1 MLDISL
7 AELLVVIGVI
17 IIFVAPKNLPTLGR
31 SVGRVFKKVRNF
43 IDEIKNEIDTE
54 ERFEE
59 LKKIEK
65 EISKRTKKL

>member
-7 AELLVVIGVI
+7 AELLVVICVI
-17 IIFVAPKNLPTLGR
+17 IIFVEPKNLPTLGR

>member
-1 MLDISL
+1 
-7 AELLVVIGVI
+7 LLVVICVI

-43 IDEIKNEIDTE
+43 IDEIKNEVDTE

>member
-1 MLDISL
+1 MCNNNFYCTKKFTYFRTQCWKI
-7 AELLVVIGVI
+7 
-17 IIFVAPKNLPTLGR
+17 
-31 SVGRVFKKVRNF
+31 FKKVRKF

>member
-7 AELLVVIGVI
+7 AELFVVMCVI

-31 SVGRVFKKVRNF
+31 FLGKIFKKIRIF
-43 IDEIKNEIDTE
+43 IEEIKNEIDTE

-65 EISKRTKKL
+65 EINKRTKKL

>member
-7 AELLVVIGVI
+7 AELLVVICVI

-54 ERFEE
+54 
-59 LKKIEK
+59 
-65 EISKRTKKL
+65 

>member
-7 AELLVVIGVI
+7 AELLVVICVI

-43 IDEIKNEIDTE
+43 IRRII
-54 ERFEE
+54 
-59 LKKIEK
+59 
-65 EISKRTKKL
+65 

>member
-1 MLDISL
+1 
-7 AELLVVIGVI
+7 
-17 IIFVAPKNLPTLGR
+17 
-31 SVGRVFKKVRNF
+31 VFKKVRNF
-43 IDEIKNEIDTE
+43 IDEIKNEKDTE

>member
-7 AELLVVIGVI
+7 AELLVVICVI

-54 ERFEE
+54 ERIEE

-65 EISKRTKKL
+65 EMSKRTKKL

>member
-7 AELLVVIGVI
+7 DELLVVICVI
-17 IIFVAPKNLPTLGR
+17 IIFVAPKNLPTIVR

>member
-7 AELLVVIGVI
+7 AELLVDICVI

>member
-7 AELLVVIGVI
+7 AELLVVISVI
-17 IIFVAPKNLPTLGR
+17 IIFVAPKNLPFLGR
-31 SVGRVFKKVRNF
+31 SVGKIFKKVKNF